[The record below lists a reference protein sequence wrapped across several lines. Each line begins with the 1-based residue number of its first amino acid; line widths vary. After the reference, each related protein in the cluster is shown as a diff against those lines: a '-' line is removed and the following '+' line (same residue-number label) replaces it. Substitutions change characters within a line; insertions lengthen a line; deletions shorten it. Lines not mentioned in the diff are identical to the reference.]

1 LPETLAEHDRVEPPE
16 PPVILVWDTAHV
28 RLVEFVVTPSA
39 TVPAKPLT
47 DDREIVEVPATFVSV
62 ATLAG
67 LAVILKSWT

>member
-1 LPETLAEHDRVEPPE
+1 
-16 PPVILVWDTAHV
+16 VILVWDNAHV

-47 DDREIVEVPATFVSV
+47 DDTEMAEVPAAFVFV

-67 LAVILKSWT
+67 LAVMLKSCT